1 MKRRLF
7 EKRKLYLPVIAFFGI
22 IMAGAAAERTVFSE
36 LSNRELKQKAS
47 VLAKDVRGLIAS
59 HNKKEEELMAEYDR
73 RDRPGSNVVSARS
86 LRDQWLSESDA
97 IHETTMRYY
106 KEHYWADAIL
116 LTDELLRRQPKR
128 AQQRDIL
135 KIYQYPTNVLG
146 LRAIADH
153 LEATAK
159 SLPDR

>member
-1 MKRRLF
+1 
-7 EKRKLYLPVIAFFGI
+7 
-22 IMAGAAAERTVFSE
+22 
-36 LSNRELKQKAS
+36 
-47 VLAKDVRGLIAS
+47 
-59 HNKKEEELMAEYDR
+59 
-73 RDRPGSNVVSARS
+73 
-86 LRDQWLSESDA
+86 
-97 IHETTMRYY
+97 MRYY